1 MRKISQMFD
10 KVGKLRKEAEKKNQI
25 IYRKASANKLSK
37 NIEKKIRTTFVGDI
51 NTVEKYFGELW
62 GHGKEYKDLTEAEKR
77 ERKVWDACRKE
88 MLDKGNNELRA
99 AQTEISEYTI
109 EWNRFHKDL
118 PFLGV
123 LGGGKDE

>member
-1 MRKISQMFD
+1 MKKISQMFG
-10 KVGKLRKEAEKKNQI
+10 KVSKLREEAKKKNEA
-25 IYRKASANKLSK
+25 IYRKSSSNKLAK
-37 NIEKKIRTTFVGDI
+37 NIEKKIRTTFIGDI

-99 AQTEISEYTI
+99 AQAEISEYTV

-118 PFLGV
+118 PFLG
-123 LGGGKDE
+123 GGRDE

>member
-1 MRKISQMFD
+1 MQKVKISQMF
-10 KVGKLRKEAEKKNQI
+10 GKMARLRKESEEKNKI
-25 IYRKASANKLSK
+25 LYRKTSANKLAK
-37 NIEKKIRTTFVGDI
+37 NVEKKIRTTFIGDI

-99 AQTEISEYTI
+99 ANAELSEYTI

-118 PFLGV
+118 PFI
-123 LGGGKDE
+123 GGQENV

>member
-1 MRKISQMFD
+1 MRKISDMYN
-10 KVGKLRKEAEKKNQI
+10 KVTKLREDAEKKNQI
-25 IYRKASANKLSK
+25 KYRKASSGKLSK

-62 GHGKEYKDLTEAEKR
+62 GHGKDYKDLTEAEKR

-88 MLDKGNNELRA
+88 MLDKGNNELRSA
-99 AQTEISEYTI
+99 NAEISEYTV

-118 PFLGV
+118 PM
-123 LGGGKDE
+123 LGGSGL

>member
-1 MRKISQMFD
+1 MQKVKISQMFN
-10 KVGKLRKEAEKKNQI
+10 KVPRLRKEAEEKNKI
-25 IYRKASANKLSK
+25 LYRKTSANKLSK
-37 NIEKKIRTTFVGDI
+37 NIEKKIRTTFIGNI

-62 GHGKEYKDLTEAEKR
+62 GHGKEYKDLTDEEKR

-99 AQTEISEYTI
+99 ANTELGEYTV

-118 PFLGV
+118 PFI
-123 LGGGKDE
+123 GGQENG